1 MSVFGSAFVVFWL
14 ENSWFNK
21 DLPYTTLVH
30 PSNWIIHRLKVLHFD
45 ISFLYFLYSQAI
57 KECIHHATC
66 LSEGVLRVGTL
77 GWPLEVSASHMTQ
90 LQFASTVENIMETA
104 LHQV

>member
-1 MSVFGSAFVVFWL
+1 MKIL
-14 ENSWFNK
+14 
-21 DLPYTTLVH
+21 DLRKVYHIQYLFLQLD
-30 PSNWIIHRLKVLHFD
+30 RAQFQFQVLHFD
-45 ISFLYFLYSQAI
+45 ISLLYFLYSQAI
-57 KECIHHATC
+57 KECIHHATS

-90 LQFASTVENIMETA
+90 LQFATTVENIMETE